1 MCNKTFHTYKTIYD
15 IGYCII
21 FNDID
26 NMYKSVPY
34 YDRNPLDPL
43 NYDAEIT
50 PVTAIDLY
58 KNLRIAATTYQYM
71 LDSLIIY
78 DPE

>member
-1 MCNKTFHTYKTIYD
+1 MLNKIFHAYKTIYD

-26 NMYKSVPY
+26 NVYESVPFY
-34 YDRNPLDPL
+34 YRNPLDPL
-43 NYDAEIT
+43 DHDAEIT

-58 KNLRIAATTYQYM
+58 KNLRIAAITYQHM
-71 LDSLIIY
+71 LERLIIY